1 MLTEWHWINL
11 LMWNRTF
18 DSFVVNSSSQ
28 LTDGILF
35 LMFIATILAILS
47 NNSQKNH
54 ISYFYHFHSTFLP
67 YMEVDNS
74 MQINCRNFFQH
85 MNSITEIPRNKKQ
98 QLLSFFF
105 TIGNLDIIV
114 EMFQFNRQKH
124 LNRIPFRLFTLYN
137 SFLIMAS
144 DSETS
149 HSMFLSFLID
159 LFI

>member
-1 MLTEWHWINL
+1 MNVWERKIFSSASTHMEFNFMVFLSSTPGCSITYKYTVYKYEEKKNIRKDWWCSLKRWHWINL

-28 LTDGILF
+28 LTEGILF

-74 MQINCRNFFQH
+74 MQINCRNIFQH

-98 QLLSFFF
+98 QLLSFF
-105 TIGNLDIIV
+105 L
-114 EMFQFNRQKH
+114 Q
-124 LNRIPFRLFTLYN
+124 
-137 SFLIMAS
+137 
-144 DSETS
+144 
-149 HSMFLSFLID
+149 
-159 LFI
+159 